1 MPLFPDPRRARYD
14 VVAIGDD
21 LRPGTL
27 MEAYRSGIFPWPTD
41 EAPLPWFSPHRRAVL
56 FFDEIHTSRSLA
68 RARRLSTLRMTIDAD
83 FRGVIRAC
91 AEAARP
97 GQEGTWIFPEIVEA
111 YERLHDLGH
120 AHSAEAW
127 EGDALVGGI
136 YGVDMGGAF
145 GGESMFYRRPNA
157 SKLALLHLADHL
169 RARGLEWMD
178 IQVMTP
184 HMEALGARE
193 IRRSE
198 FLDLLKETQGRG
210 LALFP

>member
-14 VVAIGDD
+14 VVAIGED
-21 LRPGTL
+21 LRPETL

-56 FFDEIHTSRSLA
+56 FFDEIHISRSLA
-68 RARRLSTLRMTIDAD
+68 RARRAHTFRMTIDAD
-83 FRGVIRAC
+83 FRGVIARC
-91 AEAARP
+91 AEMPRP
-97 GQEGTWIFPEIVEA
+97 DQDGTWIFPEIIDA
-111 YERLHDLGH
+111 YAALHDLGH

-127 EGDALVGGI
+127 DGAELVGGI

-145 GGESMFYRRPNA
+145 GGESMFYAKPNA
-157 SKLALLHLADHL
+157 SKLALLHLVDHL
-169 RARGLEWMD
+169 RNRGLGWMD

-193 IRRSE
+193 IPRSE
-198 FLDLLKETQGRG
+198 FLDLLKETQERK
-210 LALFP
+210 LVLFP